1 MKSRA
6 EMMAWE
12 VSDLLLICINVR
24 IQRGGWGG
32 GGWKVQVRHAK
43 FVEYESPE
51 TRPNAE
57 I

>member
-6 EMMAWE
+6 EKMAWE